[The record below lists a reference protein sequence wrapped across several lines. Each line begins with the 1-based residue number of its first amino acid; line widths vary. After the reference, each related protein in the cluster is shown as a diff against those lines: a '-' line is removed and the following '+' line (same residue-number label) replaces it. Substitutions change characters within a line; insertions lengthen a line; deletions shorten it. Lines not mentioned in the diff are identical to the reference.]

1 MSTMEE
7 VAVLLR
13 RHRLGAMAD
22 RLLLQEAARDRRS
35 CAERLGEAAQ
45 ALDDARA
52 QTGFERRAEAARLP
66 VEADLSQ
73 VWTSVGRNLPR
84 SALDPFRDG
93 QWVRRHEHVVVVGKS
108 GRGTTYLACALANA
122 VLRAGLRVH
131 YAEVPTLLSEWHA
144 ARDEDRLD
152 GFMRSIE
159 RVDLL
164 VLDDWGNVD
173 EALGAKDLVALR
185 RMVRPMLQARSVLV
199 VSKHPPEDLGEWL
212 GGRDIADELVG
223 WLGQVAHRFELKG
236 PCVRRAQPLRASAA
250 PTPSPTGVRTE
261 CRRPGRMG
269 PQPVHSQLSPL
280 RRPVPPVSAG
290 TARSRRRGG
299 R

>member
-1 MSTMEE
+1 MNTMEE
-7 VAVLLR
+7 VAVVLR

-22 RLLLQEAARDRRS
+22 RLLLQEAACDRRS
-35 CAERLGEAAQ
+35 CAVRLGEAAQ
-45 ALDDARA
+45 ALEDAHS
-52 QTGFERRAEAARLP
+52 QTRFERLAEAARLP
-66 VEADLSQ
+66 VEVDLGQ
-73 VWTSVGRNLPR
+73 VWTSVARNLSP

-93 QWVRRHEHVVVVGKS
+93 QWVRRHEHMVIVGKS

-122 VLRAGLRVH
+122 VLRAGLRVR
-131 YAEVPTLLSEWHA
+131 YAEVPTLLAEWHA
-144 ARDEDRLD
+144 ARDENRVDE
-152 GFMRSIE
+152 FMRGIE

-185 RMVRPMLQARSVLV
+185 RVVRPMLQSRSVLV

-223 WLGQVAHRFELKG
+223 WLGQVAHRLELKG
-236 PCVRRAQPLRASAA
+236 PCVRGQPPPRVFAHSPAA
-250 PTPSPTGVRTE
+250 ADVKTGR
-261 CRRPGRMG
+261 RRPGRTD
-269 PQPVHSQLSPL
+269 PQTQTQTRLSP
-280 RRPVPPVSAG
+280 RPRPVPPASAR
-290 TARSRRRGG
+290 TARSRRHGG